1 MQISTTT
8 RTTTKKSIVDMLMDT
23 GLSKQ
28 KAENLYKKYK
38 AWNKMDTLQEY
49 IESRM
54 SSKGSVR

>member
-1 MQISTTT
+1 MQITTVKSTS
-8 RTTTKKSIVDMLMDT
+8 KKSIVDMLVES
-23 GLSKQ
+23 GVSKQ

-54 SSKGSVR
+54 SSKGSMR